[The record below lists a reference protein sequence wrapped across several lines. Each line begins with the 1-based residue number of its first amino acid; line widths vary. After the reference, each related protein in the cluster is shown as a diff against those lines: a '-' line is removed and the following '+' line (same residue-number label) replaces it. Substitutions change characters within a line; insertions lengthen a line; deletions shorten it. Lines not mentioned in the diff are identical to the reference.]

1 MDPAVSCVMNV
12 PNPHP
17 NQIDLNTGF
26 LRLWTQQEQAL
37 RALIRSCVP
46 RSSEVD
52 EVMQSVSVV
61 AWQKFPTLN
70 DPAKFGAWV
79 AMIARYEVLMARRR
93 VARGRLVLDEDVIAK
108 LVEEGAQEM
117 PLRHR
122 QLDALDGCVAKLPEE
137 RRKLALAAYGP
148 GVSMK
153 DLAAQLGRT
162 EGSLYQLI
170 ARIRQELCACME
182 KALGEEVPV

>member
-1 MDPAVSCVMNV
+1 MNS
-12 PNPHP
+12 PNPHS

-26 LRLWTQQEQAL
+26 LRLWTQHEQAL

-46 RSSEVD
+46 RTSEVD
-52 EVMQSVSVV
+52 EVMQSDSIV
-61 AWQKFPTLN
+61 AWQKFSTLN
-70 DPAKFGAWV
+70 EPAKFGAWV
-79 AMIARYEVLMARRR
+79 AMIARYEVLLARRR
-93 VARGRLVLDEDVIAK
+93 VARERLVLDEDIIAK
-108 LVEEGAQEM
+108 LAEEGAQEM

-122 QLDALDGCVAKLPEE
+122 QLNALDGCVAKLPEE
-137 RRKLALAAYGP
+137 RRKLALAAYGL

-170 ARIRQELCACME
+170 ARIRQELSVCVE
-182 KALGEEVPV
+182 KALREELPV

>member
-1 MDPAVSCVMNV
+1 MSL
-12 PNPHP
+12 PNPHL
-17 NQIDLNTGF
+17 NQMDLNTGF
-26 LRLWTQQEQAL
+26 LRLWTQHEQPL

-61 AWQKFPTLN
+61 AWQKFATLN
-70 DPAKFGAWV
+70 DPGKFGAWV

-93 VARGRLVLDEDVIAK
+93 VARERLVLDEDIIAK
-108 LVEEGAQEM
+108 LAEEGAHEM
-117 PLRHR
+117 QLRHR

-137 RRKLALAAYGP
+137 RRKLALAAYGL

-153 DLAAQLGRT
+153 DLAVQLGRT
-162 EGSLYQLI
+162 EGSLYQLM
-170 ARIRQELCACME
+170 ARIRQDLYACME
-182 KALGEEVPV
+182 KALREEFPI

>member
-1 MDPAVSCVMNV
+1 MNA

-17 NQIDLNTGF
+17 NQIDLDTAF
-26 LRLWTQQEQAL
+26 LRLWTQNEQAL

-46 RSSEVD
+46 RTSEVD
-52 EVMQSVSVV
+52 ELMRSVSVV
-61 AWQKFPTLN
+61 AWQKFSTLN
-70 DPAKFGAWV
+70 EPAKFGAWV

-93 VARGRLVLDEDVIAK
+93 MARERLVLDEDIIAK
-108 LVEEGAQEM
+108 LAQEGAQEM

-122 QLDALDGCVAKLPEE
+122 QLDALDRCVAKLPEE
-137 RRKLALAAYGP
+137 RRKLALAAYAL

-170 ARIRQELCACME
+170 ARIRQDLWVCLE
-182 KALGEEVPV
+182 KALREELPV

>member
-1 MDPAVSCVMNV
+1 MNA
-12 PNPHP
+12 PNTPP
-17 NQIDLNTGF
+17 NQMDLNTGF
-26 LRLWTQQEQAL
+26 LRLWTQHEQPL

-46 RSSEVD
+46 RNSEVD

-61 AWQKFPTLN
+61 AWQKFTTLN

-93 VARGRLVLDEDVIAK
+93 VARERLVLDEDIVAK
-108 LVEEGAQEM
+108 LAEEGAQEM

-122 QLDALDGCVAKLPEE
+122 QLDALDRCVAKLPEE
-137 RRKLALAAYGP
+137 RRKLALAAYSL

-170 ARIRQELCACME
+170 ARIRQDLCICME
-182 KALGEEVPV
+182 KSLGEELAL